1 MAPLPTWPVASALLR
16 PHVLPGGL
24 HPCFRGISQRIP
36 KKISFRTLYL
46 VTPMPFQIKRRISP
60 LQSFPQ
66 TDFSG
71 KTQVKSIWKQNLK
84 NLPWL
89 PLPVEQSPDTQ
100 LTYQTLHS
108 RAPDGPLAWS
118 PAALPPGPLCPVTS
132 MSSNPSPAFGVCC
145 PADMLQWS
153 VCSGSL
159 LLTFWKIIIIVG
171 DDITFIRMHYKPYIP
186 VHLSM

>member
-1 MAPLPTWPVASALLR
+1 MQSERRWLPYPRGQWPVLCLDHMCYQVDCI
-16 PHVLPGGL
+16 PVLGVYP
-24 HPCFRGISQRIP
+24 RGYPRKLVSEH
-36 KKISFRTLYL
+36 YL

-159 LLTFWKIIIIVG
+159 LLTFWKIIIIV
-171 DDITFIRMHYKPYIP
+171 FFYI
-186 VHLSM
+186 